1 MSDQG
6 LTDPPDWELVTRAQN
21 GDREAFGELYTRY
34 LSPIYRY
41 LRSRLSDPRDAEDLT
56 ESAFLKAYQALP
68 RYRERGWPFSAYL
81 YQVAR
86 NALADH
92 FRRRRPEVDLDGAL
106 AAPATD
112 PGPAEYVEHG
122 EMMVDLAAG
131 VRSLPEDYQEVIRLR
146 LLLGLP
152 TTTAAQWM
160 RRSEGATRVLLFR
173 ALRAL
178 RKKMKEQ
185 YDGERQPG
193 SG

>member
-1 MSDQG
+1 MSDQD
-6 LTDPPDWELVTRAQN
+6 LIDQPDSELVVRAQN
-21 GDREAFGELYTRY
+21 GDRDAFGELYTRY
-34 LSPIYRY
+34 LTPIYRY

-92 FRRRRPEVDLDGAL
+92 FRRRRPETDLDRAL
-106 AAPATD
+106 SAPAPD
-112 PGPAEYVEHG
+112 PGPAEHVEQG
-122 EMMVDLAAG
+122 EMMLDLAAA

-152 TTTAAQWM
+152 TSTAAQWM

-178 RKKMKEQ
+178 RKRVKEQ
-185 YDGERQPG
+185 YDYEGE
-193 SG
+193 

>member
-1 MSDQG
+1 MSDRD
-6 LTDPPDWELVTRAQN
+6 LNDPPDSELVVRAQQ

-34 LSPIYRY
+34 LTLIYRY

-56 ESAFLKAYQALP
+56 ESAFLKAYQALS
-68 RYRERGWPFSAYL
+68 RYQERGWPFSAYL

-92 FRRRRPEVDLDGAL
+92 FRRQRPELDLERAL
-106 AAPATD
+106 SAPAPD
-112 PGPAEYVEHG
+112 PSPAEYVEQG
-122 EMMVDLAAG
+122 ELRVELAAAL
-131 VRSLPEDYQEVIRLR
+131 RSLPEDYQEVIRLR
-146 LLLGLP
+146 LLLSLP
-152 TTTAAQWM
+152 TITAAQWM

-178 RKKMKEQ
+178 RKKMKEE

>member
-1 MSDQG
+1 MSDRD
-6 LTDPPDWELVTRAQN
+6 LNNPPDSELVVRAQQ
-21 GDREAFGELYTRY
+21 GDRAAFGELYTRY
-34 LSPIYRY
+34 LTPIYRY

-56 ESAFLKAYQALP
+56 ESAFLKAFQALP

-92 FRRRRPEVDLDGAL
+92 FRRQRPEVDLDRAL
-106 AAPATD
+106 SAPAPE
-112 PGPAEYVEHG
+112 PGPAEYMEQGELMVE
-122 EMMVDLAAG
+122 LAAAL
-131 VRSLPEDYQEVIRLR
+131 RSLPDDYQEVIRLR

-178 RKKMKEQ
+178 RKRVNEQ
-185 YDGERQPG
+185 YDEEREPG
-193 SG
+193 PA